1 MASIHSL
8 AKSGSFDSVTLNR
21 LSDILDNT
29 WVEVGHAFVGQS
41 QNLIDEARAAMA
53 KCLLYYAANGQRDP
67 ATLKALALQ
76 ALAGAYPHIKF

>member
-1 MASIHSL
+1 
-8 AKSGSFDSVTLNR
+8 
-21 LSDILDNT
+21 
-29 WVEVGHAFVGQS
+29 
-41 QNLIDEARAAMA
+41 MA